1 LQLGNRVV
9 LPKRPQDCPAFS
21 VTGPQ
26 CVAKTLFGIREITDM
41 ESDMAGRTEATPSEA
56 GRKPASR
63 PVDLVHLSRYTLGD
77 RALER
82 EVLELFRAQASIY
95 LERLEAAQSAQEWR
109 EAAHSLKGS
118 AVAIGAWRTAAAAER
133 AEASSGEA
141 LTQERAGRLREIAAA
156 LGEAGDYIGALL
168 ADR

>member
-1 LQLGNRVV
+1 MG
-9 LPKRPQDCPAFS
+9 S
-21 VTGPQ
+21 
-26 CVAKTLFGIREITDM
+26 E
-41 ESDMAGRTEATPSEA
+41 MAGLAEATSSGA
-56 GRKPASR
+56 SRKPAAR

-95 LERLEAAQSAQEWR
+95 LERLDAAQSAQEWR
-109 EAAHSLKGS
+109 DAAHSLKGS
-118 AVAIGAWRTAAAAER
+118 AAAIGAWRAAAAAER
-133 AEASSGEA
+133 AETVSGEA
-141 LTQERAGRLREIAAA
+141 LTQERADRLREVAAA